1 MTSIVITP
9 KSLAGVINDLD
20 GLRKTLLIY
29 INNNDTLLLKGF
41 DKTERYHIYRTMYNP
56 LKFEKILEDD
66 DNVTIKINKIKIY
79 RFNKKNKDN
88 LNKLLD
94 IKESNEQGNEE
105 DNEEGNEQDNEE
117 DDEEENEE
125 ENEEDNDE
133 DDETY
138 IGSDSDS
145 DEVNETFEFYTK
157 IETIL
162 NEVELDTKKLI
173 LRTNIAIGFA
183 VVGWSILLLLD
194 PIRLIVNCKED
205 IIM

>member
-105 DNEEGNEQDNEE
+105 GNEEGNEQDNEE
-117 DDEEENEE
+117 DNEE
-125 ENEEDNDE
+125 GNEEDNDEDDE